1 MPKNIQLHHQPRL
14 LTQHGA
20 PGFGRSSS
28 RSGVALAVAAVSAA
42 VLSLTSCGVAPAT
55 QARTSDSTSTSPH
68 GTAGEQSFQQ
78 ALASLYSNNGST
90 VEMTGVAL
98 LVLENA
104 NKATGAQIC
113 LGVKTSLPPQ
123 CGGPKITNWSW
134 EKVEGEESRNGVT
147 WLDDV
152 LLQGTFKN
160 GEFTMT
166 KPPQQGSPQGSQ
178 GPADEPVSRKQPPCP
193 VPAGGWVAVD
203 SAKADERSLSL
214 TVDAQYTDR
223 RARLKLPKG
232 VTLGDVVDGFAGS
245 AVFYPNAPAPDDGAN
260 AEERDDPMAL
270 TMYVAGDVAAAT
282 KEFRKTWGG
291 PLCVA
296 KVSHTLAQQEQIHR
310 EITTAFDTIADL
322 KPLNVATSS
331 VDHDGVRL
339 SVMYGAKAVQA
350 YLEERFSLNNIHV
363 EAAFRPVT
371 ATSPLADTKPPDT
384 TSSQG
389 STPATSS
396 PPSTTTGPPASS
408 KPAASSYP
416 PGKTTITS
424 PPAPQGELQTLRR
437 VVWEDTKS
445 DTGPLACEYLAESF
459 PPQCHGVPIT
469 NWSWTDVKN
478 VTENQGI
485 KWTDSIVLRGNMSN
499 GKLTLV
505 AQP

>member
-1 MPKNIQLHHQPRL
+1 MSKYAQLRHNPAVHS
-14 LTQHGA
+14 QHGRQERF
-20 PGFGRSSS
+20 PGGSHK
-28 RSGVALAVAAVSAA
+28 GALVAIAVASTTVL
-42 VLSLTSCGVAPAT
+42 VLSACGATPTEIGGPLDSKPKPSTGSAHKLT
-55 QARTSDSTSTSPH
+55 
-68 GTAGEQSFQQ
+68 FQQ
-78 ALASLYSNNGST
+78 ALANLYQNDGST
-90 VEMTGVAL
+90 VEMAGRAL
-98 LVLENA
+98 FILENS
-104 NKATGAQIC
+104 NKSTGAQIC
-113 LGVKTSLPPQ
+113 QTVNQSLPPQ
-123 CGGPKITNWSW
+123 CSGPRITNWSW
-134 EKVEGEESRNGVT
+134 DKVDGKKSQNGVT
-147 WLDDV
+147 WIDNIT
-152 LLQGTFKN
+152 LQGTFRS

-203 SAKADERSLSL
+203 SAKADEGSLSL

-260 AEERDDPMAL
+260 AEKRDDPMAL

-310 EITTAFDTIADL
+310 EITAAFDTIADL

-331 VDHDGVRL
+331 VDHDGARL

-371 ATSPLADTKPPDT
+371 ATNPLADTKAPDT

-389 STPATSS
+389 SKPATSS
-396 PPSTTTGPPASS
+396 PPSMTTGPPASS
-408 KPAASSYP
+408 KLGASSYP
-416 PGKTTITS
+416 PGKNTIIS

-485 KWTDSIVLRGNMSN
+485 KWTDSIVLRGTMSN